1 MPNLALESIRAT
13 FLALAM
19 LCLVYVG
26 WRRADFR
33 HRGWV
38 LLLTGIGFLA
48 FGSIA
53 DIANQSGLLK
63 PLGTLWGR
71 SLGSILAELVGYT
84 CGTGL
89 VTLGFLY
96 WAPVMSSLERINEL
110 VAELQ
115 EANSRLCE
123 SNHRLREQMTA
134 RREAEQETRKDRRL
148 LRAIL
153 ESSRD
158 AVLVVGEGDRILHAN
173 QRFQELWKIPSRIM
187 HQSDDT
193 EVRKFI
199 LRQVCNPE
207 EDKED
212 IENLYASEEA
222 ADRTVYLLDG
232 RVLAIHS
239 RPLDVREGPKGRVW
253 VLSDITER
261 HRTERE
267 LKEYAAALEEAND
280 SLRDYSNAAEA
291 ATKTKSEFLANM
303 SHEIRT
309 PMAAILGYA
318 DILLNDADKQT
329 HQQRVDALKTIQ
341 RNGLYL
347 LELMNDIL
355 DLSKIEAG
363 RVELERDQCSP
374 MQVVSD
380 VISLMEVRA
389 AAKNLLLQVEY
400 DGPVPETIES
410 DPLRLRQVLINL
422 VGNAIK
428 FTELGSVRLKVRML
442 FREGSSPRLAFEV
455 IDTGIGLTSEQAERL
470 FQPFMQADNS
480 TSRRFGG
487 TGLGLTISKRLA
499 GMLGGDISLSS
510 EHGRGSTFCLTID
523 PGPLDGVPM
532 IDARTLRCE
541 VNCADAEEDAA
552 QTPLECKILLAED
565 GPDNQRLIAF
575 LLRKEGA
582 EVDLVENGQ
591 EAYQKAIQAQESGC
605 PYDVILMDMQM
616 PVMDGY
622 EATRMLRK
630 SGYLRPVVALTAH
643 AMAGDR
649 EKCLDAG
656 CDEFATKPIDR
667 KVLLATVRSVLEPT
681 TVC

>member
-1 MPNLALESIRAT
+1 MANLTLESIRAT
-13 FLALAM
+13 FLTLAT
-19 LCLVYVG
+19 LCLLYVG
-26 WRRADFR
+26 WRRVDFR
-33 HRGWV
+33 HRGWA
-38 LLLTGIGFLA
+38 LLLAGAGLLA

-53 DIANQSGLLK
+53 DLANQSGLLE
-63 PLGTLWGR
+63 PLGTLWGG

-84 CGTGL
+84 CGTAL

-96 WAPVMSSLERINEL
+96 WAPAMSSLERINEL

-115 EANSRLCE
+115 QANSRLCE

-134 RREAEQETRKDRRL
+134 RREAEQETLQDRRL

-158 AVLVVGEGDRILHAN
+158 AVLVVGEGDRILHTN
-173 QRFQELWKIPSRIM
+173 QRFQELWNIPSRIM
-187 HQSDDT
+187 NRRNNA
-193 EVRKFI
+193 EVREFI

-207 EDKED
+207 EDNQG
-212 IENLYASEEA
+212 IENLYASEEIA
-222 ADRTVYLLDG
+222 ERTAYLRDG

-267 LKEYAAALEEAND
+267 LKEYAAALEEANE
-280 SLRDYSNAAEA
+280 SLRNYSAAAEA

-329 HQQRVDALKTIQ
+329 RRQQVDALKTIQ
-341 RNGLYL
+341 RNGQYL

-374 MQVVSD
+374 LQVVAD
-380 VISLMEVRA
+380 VIALMEVRA
-389 AAKNLLLQVEY
+389 AAKNLLLRVEY
-400 DGPVPETIES
+400 DGTVPETIES

-428 FTELGSVRLKVRML
+428 FTELGSVCLKVRML
-442 FREGSSPRLAFEV
+442 SGRDSSPRLAFEV

-510 EHGRGSTFCLTID
+510 EHGRGSTFCLTVD

-532 IDARTLRCE
+532 IDARTLRYE
-541 VNCADAEEDAA
+541 LNRADAKQDTA
-552 QTPLECKILLAED
+552 QPPLDCKILLAED

-575 LLRKEGA
+575 LLGKAGA
-582 EVDLVENGQ
+582 DVDLVENGQ
-591 EAYQKAIQAQESGC
+591 EAYRKAIEAQDSGC

-622 EATRMLRK
+622 EATRKLRK
-630 SGYLRPVVALTAH
+630 SGYDRPIVALTAH

-656 CDEFATKPIDR
+656 
-667 KVLLATVRSVLEPT
+667 L
-681 TVC
+681 